1 MDRKENPCS
10 LSTDYNLASCIFKKM
25 TANVGCKPFW
35 MKDPSNA
42 ILTPCNSPEESRKYL
57 LELLSLVF
65 VDDAEF
71 RNITGCLKPCNFMEY
86 KVRW

>member
-1 MDRKENPCS
+1 M
-10 LSTDYNLASCIFKKM
+10 A
-25 TANVGCKPFW
+25 ANVGCKPFW
-35 MKDPSNA
+35 MKDPNA

-71 RNITGCLKPCNFMEY
+71 RNITRCLKPCNLNYMEY
-86 KVRW
+86 KVR

>member
-1 MDRKENPCS
+1 
-10 LSTDYNLASCIFKKM
+10 M

-35 MKDPSNA
+35 MKDPNA

-71 RNITGCLKPCNFMEY
+71 RNNTGYVDKSHDQGLNLK
-86 KVRW
+86 WL